1 MSRKIHTLSFIALAG
16 TLLSAAHAA
25 EPGFVG
31 VETFLPPPQSSL
43 QSGKSKSNI
52 TSPSPVVMPDLHLST
67 ALKTSTTAATMPNF
81 AGGQIVWS
89 SRATPTST
97 TTGSRPASPSAGDS
111 LLGINQRAD
120 ASPFLL
126 TGAGSQP
133 VLPSAS
139 GIVTPSLLHDTGAS
153 LASPSLYMPPSNYLE
168 NSHPSLGH

>member
-1 MSRKIHTLSFIALAG
+1 MSRTIFALSVFTLAG
-16 TLLSAAHAA
+16 TLLANARAA

-43 QSGKSKSNI
+43 QASTPKTTFSN
-52 TSPSPVVMPDLHLST
+52 PSPMAMPDLHLSS
-67 ALKTSTTAATMPNF
+67 AIKTSATTATMPNF

-89 SRATPTST
+89 SRPTPTST